1 MVAAEELDCLHLVAI
16 AENDGDGVRNV
27 RQERTIME
35 LLGLNAM
42 IELLLSLLP
51 SKRRTAQIRKE
62 NEEDISQVLEQVF

>member
-62 NEEDISQVLEQVF
+62 NEEEIDLCVGL